1 MASPKKG
8 SSLYKVLK
16 WFVWLFSPKMEV
28 EGVENLPQEPVI
40 LVGNHCQ
47 LYGPIAAELYA
58 PGEHY
63 TWCAGEMLHLKDVP
77 EYAFRDFWSQK
88 PKYTHWFYKIASY
101 LIAPLSVF
109 IFNHANTIGVYHD
122 TRIISTFKNTVK
134 ALQEG
139 ANVVI
144 FPEHDVKYNHI
155 IYQFQEKFVDVAKLY
170 YKRTGKEVA
179 FVPLYIAPKLGKMC
193 IGTPIRFCADNPMK
207 EECGRISQNLAQQV
221 TDMACALPEHT
232 VVPYRNI
239 PKKYYPKNTQK
250 EEALWKNQ

>member
-1 MASPKKG
+1 MEPPKKV
-8 SSLYKVLK
+8 SPLYKITK
-16 WFVWLFSPKMEV
+16 WFVWLFSPKMKV
-28 EGVENLPQEPVI
+28 EGLENLPEEPVI

-63 TWCAGEMLHLKDVP
+63 TWCAGQMLRLKDVP
-77 EYAFRDFWSQK
+77 AYAFQDFWSQK
-88 PKYTHWFYKIASY
+88 PKYTHWYYRMASY

-109 IFNHANTIGVYHD
+109 IFGNANTIGVYHD
-122 TRIISTFKNTVK
+122 TRIVSTFKNTVK
-134 ALQEG
+134 RLQEG

-144 FPEHDVKYNHI
+144 FPEHDVKHNHI
-155 IYQFQEKFVDVAKLY
+155 IYKFQNKFVDVAKLY

-179 FVPLYIAPKLGKMC
+179 FVPMYVAPKLGKMC
-193 IGTPIRFCADNPMK
+193 LGKPIRYCAENGI
-207 EECGRISQNLAQQV
+207 EAECQRVSRYLMEQI
-221 TDMACALPEHT
+221 TDLACALPEHT

-250 EEALWKNQ
+250 EEVLWKNQ